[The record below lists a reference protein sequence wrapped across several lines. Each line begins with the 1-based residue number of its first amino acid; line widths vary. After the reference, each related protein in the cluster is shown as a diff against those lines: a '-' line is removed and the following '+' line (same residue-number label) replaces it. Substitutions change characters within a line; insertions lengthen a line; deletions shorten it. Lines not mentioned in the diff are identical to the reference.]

1 MQVKAVKQVVTS
13 VKPSTEEVLKLE
25 GFFSDPGAQV
35 FKGEIIEL
43 AKQLEASNGALSPTD
58 LSQLRDYLQVSI
70 RINQAQQVAN
80 KALQV
85 TDLATWTKCMR
96 ILDGQTVLKR
106 GLLRDMKMTRA
117 SKTSSTDTASEK
129 KAKKGGADW
138 KGLI

>member
-13 VKPSTEEVLKLE
+13 IKPSTEEVLKLE
-25 GFFSDPGAQV
+25 GFFSDPGAQA

>member
-1 MQVKAVKQVVTS
+1 MQVKAVKKVVTIS
-13 VKPSTEEVLKLE
+13 KPSTEELLTLE
-25 GFFSDPGAQV
+25 GFFNEQEAKSFQ
-35 FKGEIIEL
+35 GEIIEL

-85 TDLATWTKCMR
+85 TDLATWTRCMR
-96 ILDGQTVLKR
+96 LIDGQTVLKR

-117 SKTSSTDTASEK
+117 SKTTSTDSATEK